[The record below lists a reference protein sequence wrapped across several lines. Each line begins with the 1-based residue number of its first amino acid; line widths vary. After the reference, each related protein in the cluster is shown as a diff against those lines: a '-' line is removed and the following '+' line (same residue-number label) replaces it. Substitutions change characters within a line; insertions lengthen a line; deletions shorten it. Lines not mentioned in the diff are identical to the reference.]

1 MWVKCECNVSLFKM
15 CVGGEIAVYTAN
27 EPIVGLGA
35 VRSHLVSDEIYDFAQ
50 PLYSPRPPNF
60 HESIRYSK
68 KRMKET
74 GHL

>member
-50 PLYSPRPPNF
+50 PLYSPRPPQL
-60 HESIRYSK
+60 S
-68 KRMKET
+68 
-74 GHL
+74 